1 MKRPALIAAIITF
14 CLAGTS
20 SSFARTN
27 YVIIGAFRN
36 ETNAVHFVEAA
47 RQHRF
52 EAGYALNKV
61 RQLFYVFIMQT
72 DDVQQA
78 VQEVVRLRSH
88 SEYTGAWVY
97 HGVLGE
103 EQVHDGVE
111 IKAPAQGDAIASVQ
125 VPEPVEEKKS
135 DSKENVAGQQPQPAP
150 IVEIKIP
157 DAGAAADPAATT
169 KLFFFKIYASNGE
182 PLDGNVE
189 LIDVDREKKAGHF
202 KGNEA
207 VVVKAVNAS
216 GEMRFDCQVTGYRKV
231 SQVINFR
238 NPTGEEGE
246 ISIENNQ
253 VIVSFEMV
261 RLKKGD
267 QSILYNVYFYK
278 DAAIMRPESKY
289 ELDALLGMMTENPEY
304 KIRFH
309 GHTNGNAAGK
319 IIEMGESKNY
329 FSLTGTKEGFGSA
342 RQLSEERAIVIREY
356 MISEGIAPDRM
367 EIKAWGG
374 KKPLYKK
381 DHQLASLNVRVE
393 IEILED

>member
-1 MKRPALIAAIITF
+1 MKRLTVIAITSLL
-14 CLAGTS
+14 LAGVS
-20 SSFARTN
+20 SCFASTN

-36 ETNAVHFVEAA
+36 EMNATHFVEAA

-52 EAGYALNKV
+52 DANYALNKV
-61 RQLFYVFIMQT
+61 RQLFYVYIMQS
-72 DDVQQA
+72 DDVQKA
-78 VQEVVRLRSH
+78 VQEVVRLRAH

-97 HGVLGE
+97 HGVLGDD
-103 EQVHDGVE
+103 QVHDGVE
-111 IKAPAQGDAIASVQ
+111 IKTPAHSDAVASVQ
-125 VPEPVEEKKS
+125 VPPQPEVTKS
-135 DSKENVAGQQPQPAP
+135 DGKEDAAKQAP
-150 IVEIKIP
+150 PPPPVLEIKIP
-157 DAGAAADPAATT
+157 DAGLASDPAATT
-169 KLFFFKIYASNGE
+169 KLFFFKVYATNGQ
-182 PLDGNVE
+182 PLDGEVE

-202 KGNEA
+202 KANEPVA
-207 VVVKAVNAS
+207 VKAVNAS
-216 GEMRFDCQVTGYRKV
+216 GEMRFDCHVTGYRKV

-238 NPTGEEGE
+238 NPGGEEGQV
-246 ISIENNQ
+246 SIENNQ

-267 QSILYNVYFYK
+267 QSILYDVYFYK

-289 ELDALLGMMTENPEY
+289 ELDALLAMMTENPEY

-319 IIEMGESKNY
+319 IIEMGDKRNY

-342 RQLSEERAIVIREY
+342 KQLSEERAIVIREY
-356 MISEGIAPDRM
+356 MISEGIAGDRM
-367 EIKAWGG
+367 EIRAWGG